1 MQSKNN
7 QSNWR
12 MFRGLVVA
20 SIAAACYLP
29 RAEARTVTWTGGGDG
44 STWSDGR
51 NWDGTAHG
59 ERADDI
65 ARRQR
70 GAFRIAFRSACL
82 EQRNHILEFVHP
94 KYSCSFAR

>member
-44 STWSDGR
+44 STWSGV
-51 NWDGTAHG
+51 W
-59 ERADDI
+59 I
-65 ARRQR
+65 
-70 GAFRIAFRSACL
+70 
-82 EQRNHILEFVHP
+82 VH
-94 KYSCSFAR
+94 AG